1 MTRTRV
7 VEYVHEYDE
16 PAFEHE
22 GGVAIA
28 YTSHS
33 LDTHYAVAGGGYS
46 MTGRDGKV
54 EEFDILG
61 GMSSWAI
68 DGTNLTVYNE
78 NDIDGLIGLLEVL
91 REQIRSDAVAR
102 DGE

>member
-16 PAFEHE
+16 PAFEYKE
-22 GGVAIA
+22 GVAIP
-28 YTSHS
+28 YTSRS

-46 MTGRDGKV
+46 VTNPDGKV
-54 EEFDILG
+54 EEFDLV

-68 DGTNLTVYNE
+68 DGTTLTVYNE
-78 NDIDGLIGLLEVL
+78 NDIDGLVGLLEVL
-91 REQIRSDAVAR
+91 RDRIRAEAR
-102 DGE
+102 